1 MDKLYVMASNESLA
15 HFMRNPRPFLAPHLP
30 CPPCK
35 VCVLGPPHSGKT
47 VLAQSLAQRYNAK
60 VKMGQQWYR
69 SPFCKWFSHGLW
81 RKAAFCIVV
90 LKGSYQS
97 PRIPYRGLIR
107 HVVEGGSVFQKN
119 QSGTKCK
126 DISLSNYHSAGMNR
140 VYNMH
145 LFGTD
150 FSQKCYPAQVNITF
164 IFITS

>member
-47 VLAQSLAQRYNAK
+47 ILAQSLAQRYNAK

-90 LKGSYQS
+90 PKGSYQS

-107 HVVEGGSVFQKN
+107 HVVEGGMFFEKTNLEPNAKTFLFQ
-119 QSGTKCK
+119 T
-126 DISLSNYHSAGMNR
+126 
-140 VYNMH
+140 
-145 LFGTD
+145 
-150 FSQKCYPAQVNITF
+150 ITQLEWIGF
-164 IFITS
+164 TTCIYLEQIFLRNATQPKWI